1 MRNFGYNTH
10 TNPNNKSQQRQYTE
24 EQIAEHNWL
33 QYQKEVLG
41 RKGLPVSDMEFRGDF
56 R

>member
-1 MRNFGYNTH
+1 MRNFDYNIH

-24 EQIAEHNWL
+24 EQIAEHNWR
-33 QYQKEVLG
+33 QYEREVLG
-41 RKGLPVSDMEFRGDF
+41 REGVLPSDMEFRGDF